1 MRDTMQKWDSAED
14 GGGGAFGGRAG
25 GGGFAGTGVPSA
37 GGAAVGGP
45 QGPMGRSGPGP
56 GQSYPQSKGGGGP
69 AETTADL
76 GDSGP
81 VGTLAEQRARFK
93 KELDDDPQL
102 KKLAIGAMASE
113 GGVQSNLEQLMNMAT
128 MRKQTIRQ
136 ALYSGQYGPV
146 TGRNK
151 LSTEELLRRGARQG
165 QVGED
170 ALEKV
175 YAGSNITDYATDQGM
190 KGDPNYDKYMSNRA
204 YWGMHKVE
212 GAWFSAHGE
221 KGRRWAE
228 QQRAAAAKAGT
239 GAWSGKTPVSL
250 PYADWSRDPIDSA
263 LRASRGHLGTADI
276 NIDFTGANK
285 KKVENDRINNAF
297 IDVKIHRSPQAPLAG
312 GGVSAF
318 NTYAF
323 E

>member
-1 MRDTMQKWDSAED
+1 
-14 GGGGAFGGRAG
+14 
-25 GGGFAGTGVPSA
+25 
-37 GGAAVGGP
+37 
-45 QGPMGRSGPGP
+45 
-56 GQSYPQSKGGGGP
+56 
-69 AETTADL
+69 
-76 GDSGP
+76 
-81 VGTLAEQRARFK
+81 
-93 KELDDDPQL
+93 
-102 KKLAIGAMASE
+102 
-113 GGVQSNLEQLMNMAT
+113 
-128 MRKQTIRQ
+128 
-136 ALYSGQYGPV
+136 
-146 TGRNK
+146 
-151 LSTEELLRRGARQG
+151 
-165 QVGED
+165 
-170 ALEKV
+170 
-175 YAGSNITDYATDQGM
+175 M